1 MSDAEIIEKLD
12 PKELLLL
19 VLRGM
24 EVDIL
29 KEYGKFVEVQN
40 GYTIEVEGKGLYK
53 LIHKNQVVAP
63 FADVVEMCGFI
74 KMG

>member
-1 MSDAEIIEKLD
+1 MTDADIINQYD

-24 EVDIL
+24 EVEIL
-29 KEYGKFVEVQN
+29 KDNGKLVEVEN
-40 GYTIEVEGKGLYK
+40 GYTIEVEGKSLYK
-53 LIHKNQVVAP
+53 LIYKNQVVAP
-63 FADVVEMCGFI
+63 FADVVEICGFI

>member
-1 MSDAEIIEKLD
+1 MTDAEIIEQYE

-19 VLRGM
+19 VLKGM
-24 EVDIL
+24 DIAIL
-29 KEYGKFVEVQN
+29 SENGKIVAVEN

-53 LIHKNQVVAP
+53 LLHNNQVVAP
-63 FADVVEMCGFI
+63 FLDVVEMGEFI

>member
-1 MSDAEIIEKLD
+1 MTDEEILNQFD

-24 EVDIL
+24 DIAIIREEGQLVEVD
-29 KEYGKFVEVQN
+29 N
-40 GYTIEVEGKGLYK
+40 GYTIEVEGKSLYK
-53 LIHKNQVVAP
+53 LLYRNQVVAP

-74 KMG
+74 KLG

>member
-1 MSDAEIIEKLD
+1 MTDSEIMEKFD

-24 EVDIL
+24 DIEVK
-29 KEYGKFVEVQN
+29 KEMGKFVEVQN

-53 LIHKNQVVAP
+53 LLHRNQVVAP

>member
-1 MSDAEIIEKLD
+1 MTDQEIMNQYD

-29 KEYGKFVEVQN
+29 RENGKFVEVEN
-40 GYTIEVEGKGLYK
+40 GYTIEVESKGLYK
-53 LIHKNQVVAP
+53 LLHRNQVVAP

-74 KMG
+74 KLG

>member
-1 MSDAEIIEKLD
+1 MTDSEIIEKFD

-24 EVDIL
+24 DIEIK
-29 KEYGKFVEVQN
+29 KEMGKFVEVEN

-53 LIHKNQVVAP
+53 LLHRNQVVAP

>member
-1 MSDAEIIEKLD
+1 MTDAEILEQYD

-19 VLRGM
+19 VLKGM
-24 EVDIL
+24 EVVIL
-29 KEYGKFVEVQN
+29 KENGKFVAVEN

-53 LIHKNQVVAP
+53 LLHKNQVVAP

>member
-1 MSDAEIIEKLD
+1 MTDEDIINQYD

-24 EVDIL
+24 EVTIL
-29 KEYGKFVEVQN
+29 AENGKFIEVEN
-40 GYTIEVEGKGLYK
+40 GYTIEVEGKRLYK
-53 LIHKNQVVAP
+53 LWHKNQVVAP
-63 FADVVEMCGFI
+63 FADAVELCGFI

>member
-1 MSDAEIIEKLD
+1 MNDKEIAEQYD

-24 EVDIL
+24 EIAIHSDNGRL
-29 KEYGKFVEVQN
+29 VEVEN

-53 LIHKNQVVAP
+53 LLYHNQVVAP
-63 FADVVEMCGFI
+63 FADVVELCGFI

>member
-1 MSDAEIIEKLD
+1 MTDEEIIEQYD
-12 PKELLLL
+12 PKELLML

-24 EVDIL
+24 EVQIL
-29 KEYGKFVEVQN
+29 KENGKFVEVEN

-53 LIHKNQVVAP
+53 LMHNNQVVAP

>member
-1 MSDAEIIEKLD
+1 MTDAEIIEQYD

-24 EVDIL
+24 EIEIL
-29 KEYGKFVEVQN
+29 NDNGKYIDVQN
-40 GYTIEVEGKGLYK
+40 GYTIEVESKGLYK
-53 LIHKNQVVAP
+53 LLHKNQVVAP

>member
-1 MSDAEIIEKLD
+1 MTDAEIIEQYD

-19 VLRGM
+19 VLKGM
-24 EVDIL
+24 DIAIL
-29 KEYGKFVEVQN
+29 SENGKIVAVEN

-53 LIHKNQVVAP
+53 LLHNNQVVAP
-63 FADVVEMCGFI
+63 FLDVVEMGEFI

>member
-1 MSDAEIIEKLD
+1 MTDKEIIDKYD

-19 VLRGM
+19 VLKGM
-24 EVDIL
+24 EIEIL
-29 KEYGKFVEVQN
+29 HDEGKFVSVQN
-40 GYTIEVEGKGLYK
+40 GYTIEVERKSLYK
-53 LIHKNQVVAP
+53 LLHNGQVVAP

>member
-1 MSDAEIIEKLD
+1 MTDEQILDQFD

-24 EVDIL
+24 DIAVIC
-29 KEYGKFVEVQN
+29 EEGQRVEVEN
-40 GYTIEVEGKGLYK
+40 GYTIEVEGKSLYK
-53 LIHKNQVVAP
+53 LLYRNQVVAP

-74 KMG
+74 KLG

>member
-1 MSDAEIIEKLD
+1 MTDSEIIEKFD

-24 EVDIL
+24 DIEIK
-29 KEYGKFVEVQN
+29 KEIGKFVEVEN

-53 LIHKNQVVAP
+53 LLHRNQVVAP

>member
-1 MSDAEIIEKLD
+1 MTDAEIIEQYD

-24 EVDIL
+24 EIAVL
-29 KEYGKFVEVQN
+29 SENGQFVKVEN
-40 GYTIEVEGKGLYK
+40 GYTIEVESKGLYK
-53 LIHKNQVVAP
+53 LLHKNQVVAP

>member
-1 MSDAEIIEKLD
+1 MTDAEIIDDLD
-12 PKELLLL
+12 PKELLHL

-24 EVDIL
+24 DVAVLNDN
-29 KEYGKFVEVQN
+29 GKFMEVEN

-53 LIHKNQVVAP
+53 LLHRGQVVAP
-63 FADVVEMCGFI
+63 FTDVVEMCAFI

>member
-1 MSDAEIIEKLD
+1 MTDADIINQYD

-24 EVDIL
+24 EVEIL
-29 KEYGKFVEVQN
+29 NDKGKLVEVEN
-40 GYTIEVEGKGLYK
+40 GYTIEVEGKSLYK
-53 LIHKNQVVAP
+53 LIYKNQVVAP
-63 FADVVEMCGFI
+63 FADVVEICGFI

>member
-1 MSDAEIIEKLD
+1 MDI
-12 PKELLLL
+12 P
-19 VLRGM
+19 LRWK
-24 EVDIL
+24 V
-29 KEYGKFVEVQN
+29 KS
-40 GYTIEVEGKGLYK
+40 LYK

>member
-1 MSDAEIIEKLD
+1 MTDQEIIDKYD

-19 VLRGM
+19 VLKGM
-24 EVDIL
+24 EIEIL
-29 KEYGKFVEVQN
+29 KHDGKYVEVEH
-40 GYTIEVEGKGLYK
+40 GYTIEVEGKSLYK
-53 LIHKNQVVAP
+53 LMHKGKVVAP